1 MAKFNEDRDNYKEEN
16 QENNDQNE
24 KDKNQNYEDKNQNDK
39 DKAQEYADDLG
50 KIKPPN
56 ESIQK
61 EIARLRR
68 KNIIQLQQ
76 LKHLHNWL
84 EGKRKSRQ
92 SCRVVGESRTGKTMA
107 CEAYKLRHKPKQE
120 IGKPPIVP
128 VINIQPP
135 QECGSRDLF
144 ALIIEH
150 LKYKVAKG
158 TVGEIR
164 NRTLKVLERC
174 QVEMLII
181 DEADRLKPKTFA
193 DVRDIFD
200 NLGISVVL
208 VGTDRLDA
216 VVKRDE
222 QVHNRFRACHRFGKL
237 SGSEFKDIVII
248 WERDILKLPVASN
261 LSSKAMLKVLASAT
275 KGYIG
280 LLDMILREAAVRALE
295 KGLKKIDLAT
305 LKEVTGEYK

>member
-1 MAKFNEDRDNYKEEN
+1 MAKF
-16 QENNDQNE
+16 
-24 KDKNQNYEDKNQNDK
+24 DKNQDDFNENEREDKNKNEANKNQSDQ
-39 DKAQEYADDLG
+39 DKAQEYADNLG
-50 KIKPPN
+50 KI
-56 ESIQK
+56 ESPEDFIQK
-61 EIARLRR
+61 EITRLRR
-68 KNIIQLQQ
+68 KSIVPLQQ
-76 LKHLHNWL
+76 VGHLHDWL

-92 SCRVVGESRTGKTMA
+92 SCRIVGESRTGKTIA
-107 CEAYKLRHKPKQE
+107 CESYKLRHKPKQE

-150 LKYKVAKG
+150 LKYKVVKG

-164 NRTLKVLERC
+164 NRALKVLERC

-216 VVKRDE
+216 VIKRDE
-222 QVHNRFRACHRFGKL
+222 QVYNRFRACHRFGKL
-237 SGSEFKDIVII
+237 SGTEFQKTVKI
-248 WERDILKLPVASN
+248 WERDILRLPVASN
-261 LSSKAMLKVLASAT
+261 LSSKSMLKVLALAT
-275 KGYIG
+275 GGYVG
-280 LLDMILREAAVRALE
+280 LLDMVLREAAVRALE

-305 LKEVTGEYK
+305 LKEVAGEYK